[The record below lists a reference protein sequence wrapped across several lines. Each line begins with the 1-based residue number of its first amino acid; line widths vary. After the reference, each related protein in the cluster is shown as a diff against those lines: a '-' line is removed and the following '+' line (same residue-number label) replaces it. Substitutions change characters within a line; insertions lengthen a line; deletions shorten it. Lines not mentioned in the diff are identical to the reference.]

1 MFIGQDWEVRGGFSL
16 LTSQESTL
24 CFSEQ
29 KHSAVRVFAGSLGLA
44 CRASKTARCKVQF
57 MQLPEVLNV
66 WVSHVQ
72 NLPKGDVK
80 HTEQSRTEF
89 GSMKN
94 GAGTADTGD
103 TSGHQPCFQTCTESY
118 CYPSDGLQLSFQI
131 IPLEPKSI
139 SKH

>member
-1 MFIGQDWEVRGGFSL
+1 MFIGQDWEVRRGFSL

-94 GAGTADTGD
+94 GAGFAPLGLLTLVTPVDISLASKRALKATATQVMDY
-103 TSGHQPCFQTCTESY
+103 SSVSKSY
-118 CYPSDGLQLSFQI
+118 L
-131 IPLEPKSI
+131 
-139 SKH
+139 